1 VTHYKQMNKTPFH
14 LRIITRFM
22 QTFFYLLYHPFAWAY
37 DFVAAVVSI
46 GMWKDWVMSALPY
59 LKGPRVLEL
68 GHGPGH
74 LQAALLKAGIAAHG
88 IDESRQMGRLAR
100 KRLTENHR
108 HPTEHSTYSLASGYA
123 QSLPYR
129 SESFHQIASTFPS
142 EYILDPRTLAEV
154 YRVLAP
160 GGTLVVLPTIWIT
173 GQKWMER
180 AAASLFR
187 VTGQTREWDE
197 GWLDPLHKTGFQPQI
212 KRITH
217 KSWTLLIIVAHK
229 LTTPF
234 F

>member
-1 VTHYKQMNKTPFH
+1 MNKPPIH
-14 LRIITRFM
+14 LRVIARLM
-22 QTFFYLLYHPFAWAY
+22 QAFFYLLYHPFAWAY

-46 GMWKDWVMSALPY
+46 GMWNDWVMSTLPY

-74 LQAALLKAGIAAHG
+74 LQAALLAGEIAAHG

-100 KRLTENHR
+100 RRLRGNS
-108 HPTEHSTYSLASGYA
+108 PYSLANGHT

-129 SESFHQIASTFPS
+129 SEIFHQIASTFPS
-142 EYILDPRTLAEV
+142 EYILDARTLAEA

-160 GGTLVVLPTIWIT
+160 GGALVVLPTIWIT

-180 AAASLFR
+180 IAASLFR
-187 VTGQTREWDE
+187 VTGQTPEWDA
-197 GWLDPLHKTGFQPQI
+197 GWLAPFYKAGFQPHI
-212 KRITH
+212 KRITR

-229 LTTPF
+229 PLPPA
-234 F
+234 